1 MELEASREGSCSRQC
16 LQPPAANRGWHLTL
30 RLFVLSLCVLD
41 FARCVG
47 RVSETVSPDAGAD
60 AGSGASVPDSGS
72 LFDAGLTDATVAFD
86 AGVDAGFPFLDALAC
101 TPDGGSRAVATRPGV
116 TPLFIGGGYGT
127 LIAVSNNGL
136 DWETV
141 CELETPG
148 GDDNFLIR
156 SMAAGDG
163 KLFAVGG
170 SSTARIMLSYDG
182 LHWAGRSAPNK
193 NWLGGVAYG
202 NGNGVWV
209 GACGYGLRVWSA
221 DGVTW
226 PEANFS
232 FPAPNGA
239 YRGLNVRRR
248 QVHRRLGYG

>member
-1 MELEASREGSCSRQC
+1 MEIDLKKDFVQGNAFSPQLFTFLIARPKNCWHCQRESGRPLERSRKLPCEYVPDSMV
-16 LQPPAANRGWHLTL
+16 L
-30 RLFVLSLCVLD
+30 RLFVLSLCLLD
-41 FARCVG
+41 FAGCVG
-47 RVSETVSPDAGAD
+47 RVSETVTPDAGAD
-60 AGSGASVPDSGS
+60 AGSGASLPDSGS
-72 LFDAGLTDATVAFD
+72 LLDAGPTDAAVAFD
-86 AGVDAGFPFLDALAC
+86 AGVDAGFPFIDAIAC
-101 TPDGGSRAVATRPGV
+101 TPDGGPRAITTRPGV

-182 LHWAGRSAPNK
+182 LHWADHSVPNK
-193 NWLGGVAYG
+193 NWQ
-202 NGNGVWV
+202 
-209 GACGYGLRVWSA
+209 
-221 DGVTW
+221 
-226 PEANFS
+226 F
-232 FPAPNGA
+232 
-239 YRGLNVRRR
+239 
-248 QVHRRLGYG
+248 